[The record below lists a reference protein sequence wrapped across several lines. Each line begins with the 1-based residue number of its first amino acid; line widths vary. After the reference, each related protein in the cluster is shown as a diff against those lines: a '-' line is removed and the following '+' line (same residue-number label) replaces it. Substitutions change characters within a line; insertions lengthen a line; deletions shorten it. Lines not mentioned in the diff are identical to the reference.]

1 MPIKDDE
8 KEIELQD
15 FEEHALDN
23 PLICLSKVLSEK
35 NKAVKDLKD
44 QIVKSNFDNIDLSS
58 EIEMKKAKKYQIT
71 FFEELK
77 KYDDTLEQYNKLT
90 SNGDKEKIQDDMKDA
105 QKACMNAYKKFCDKY
120 NNGWKKYNDMQ
131 LIYLKMY
138 GELSSREWADIDG

>member
-1 MPIKDDE
+1 MSTENIQF
-8 KEIELQD
+8 QD

-44 QIVKSNFDNIDLSS
+44 QIVKSNFDNIDLSP

-77 KYDDTLEQYNKLT
+77 KYDDTLEQYNKLSPN
-90 SNGDKEKIQDDMKDA
+90 SNDKEKLKDKMKDT
-105 QKACMNAYKKFCDKY
+105 QKACINAYKKFCDKY

-138 GELSSREWADIDG
+138 GELSSRKWSDIDG